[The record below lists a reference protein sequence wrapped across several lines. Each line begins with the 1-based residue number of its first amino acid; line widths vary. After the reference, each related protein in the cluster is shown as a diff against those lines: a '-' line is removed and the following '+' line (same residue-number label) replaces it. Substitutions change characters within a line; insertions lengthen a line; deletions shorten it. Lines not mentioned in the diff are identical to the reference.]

1 MGRRGRPPGMPE
13 PGSEQPFDD
22 GALPPDTPA
31 VPPTPP
37 PASTPAPSAPEPSE
51 SAPEPA
57 DQSPVRD
64 DPPTVQQPVAPPTPA
79 AEPTFE
85 DIFGTPTPDAPEP
98 TLPRHEPP
106 TSRPAEPVASVQ
118 PDETL
123 GIEAIADA
131 VGASTSQTPWATA
144 TSAAA
149 PESPRAT
156 RAPAAK
162 APKAAKTRPA
172 KPTSAKPKRQ
182 RSGRRGGIVIIVA
195 LVAILAAV
203 LGGGWLAFGPAIMD
217 RFAEP
222 EDFSGAGS
230 GEVVVRIESGWTGA
244 QVATMLEEEG
254 VIADQET
261 FYDLLVADPSIG
273 FQPGSYRLALE
284 MSAQSALDALQDEAS
299 RIVLQVTIPEG
310 FVIQQ
315 VYARLAEQTGIPE
328 ADIVQAASD
337 PSVYGVTGSTL
348 EGWLFPATY
357 TFDGSETPQQILQ
370 TMVDRM
376 RQAMTERGV
385 PEDQWQTIV
394 TFASLVEREGGPV
407 ENFPQVARVFQNR
420 LDIGMLMQSDAT
432 VHYGIGDFGVITTTD
447 EERADAGNPYNT
459 YVHAGLPIGPIGA
472 PGDAAIDA
480 VLAPAEGDWLYFVT
494 IDPSTGETV
503 FSNTLA
509 EHNQAVLLFQAWLRD
524 NPEYGS

>member
-1 MGRRGRPPGMPE
+1 MPE

-22 GALPPDTPA
+22 AALPPDTPA

-37 PASTPAPSAPEPSE
+37 LPTVPPTPSAPEPATSEPVAPAPSAPT
-51 SAPEPA
+51 PEP
-57 DQSPVRD
+57 VRQTPARQ
-64 DPPTVQQPVAPPTPA
+64 DPPTVQQPVVPPTPPA
-79 AEPTFE
+79 PEPTFE

-98 TLPRHEPP
+98 DLPRHEPP

-118 PDETL
+118 PDDAL

-149 PESPRAT
+149 TEAPRE
-156 RAPAAK
+156 R
-162 APKAAKTRPA
+162 APKATTTRPA
-172 KPTSAKPKRQ
+172 KSAKPKRQ
-182 RSGRRGGIVIIVA
+182 RSGKRGGIVIIVA

-203 LGGGWLAFGPAIMD
+203 FGGGWLAFGPAIMD
-217 RFAEP
+217 RFSEP

-254 VIADQET
+254 VIADQEA
-261 FYDLLVADPSIG
+261 FYALLVADPSIG

-284 MSAQSALDALQDEAS
+284 MSSQAALDALQDEAS
-299 RIVLQVTIPEG
+299 RVVLQVTIPEG

-337 PSVYGVTGSTL
+337 PSVYGVTGSSL

-357 TFDGSETPQQILQ
+357 TFDGSESPQQILQ

-385 PEDQWQTIV
+385 PEDQWQTVV

-407 ENFPQVARVFQNR
+407 ANFPQVARVFQNR

-447 EERADAGNPYNT
+447 EERGDAGNPYNT

-509 EHNQAVLLFQAWLRD
+509 EHNQAVLLFQAWLRE